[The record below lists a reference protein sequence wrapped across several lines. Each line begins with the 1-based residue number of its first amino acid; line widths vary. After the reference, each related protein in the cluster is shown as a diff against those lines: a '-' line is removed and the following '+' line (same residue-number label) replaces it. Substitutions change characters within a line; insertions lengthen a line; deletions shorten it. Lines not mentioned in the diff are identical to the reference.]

1 MKGSLI
7 RAMAE
12 QVTRRLGLSRSL
24 SLGVAGLFGI
34 IGPVAFGQMHT
45 SPGTTSSTTVHA
57 PVATGKRL
65 EFEVASVRKNK
76 SEDEASMNISP
87 VLGDGAVPPGNL
99 YLAKNIKLIQFIAFA
114 YSLTQIQLRSLELHV
129 PWTTEDRFDIEAR
142 APGNPTKAD
151 YRLMMQSLLAD
162 RFKLTVHYETRA
174 VPLYMLVLAKPGKF
188 GPQLRLHRADDPV
201 CAKPE
206 ASPNPNEVDADG
218 YPEVCGGPYRM
229 RPSKSGRMKSGGR
242 DVSMA
247 RFAAIETGVGVV
259 ERPMVDKTGIQGTV
273 DYSLEWR
280 MVVDQVAR
288 GAPLEL
294 DEDAPTFAD
303 ALKEQLGIKMLP
315 QKGPSELFIVD
326 HIEKPSEN

>member
-1 MKGSLI
+1 
-7 RAMAE
+7 MAE
-12 QVTRRLGLSRSL
+12 QVTRKMYLNKSL
-24 SLGVAGLFGI
+24 SLGVAGLLGI
-34 IGPVAFGQMHT
+34 LGPVAGGQMHT
-45 SPGTTSSTTVHA
+45 LPETTSPAIAQA
-57 PVATGKRL
+57 PAATGKKL
-65 EFEVASVRKNK
+65 EFEVASVRRNK

-87 VLGDGAVPPGNL
+87 LLGDGPVPPGNL

-162 RFKLTVHYETRA
+162 RFNLKVHYETRV
-174 VPLYMLVLAKPGKF
+174 VPLYMLALAKPGKF

-206 ASPNPNEVDADG
+206 ALQNPNEVDAEG
-218 YPEVCGGPYRM
+218 YPEVCGGPYSM
-229 RPSKSGRMKSGGR
+229 RPSKPGRMKSGGR

-247 RFAAIETGVGVV
+247 RFSAIMTGVGVV
-259 ERPMVDKTGIQGTV
+259 DRPMVDKTGIQGSV
-273 DYSLEWR
+273 DYTLEWR
-280 MVVDQVAR
+280 KVVDQVAR

-303 ALKEQLGIKMLP
+303 ALQEQLGIKMVP

>member
-1 MKGSLI
+1 MKKNVI
-7 RAMAE
+7 RAMPE
-12 QVTRRLGLSRSL
+12 QVTRRLDLSKNL
-24 SLGVAGLFGI
+24 SIVVAGLFAI
-34 IGPVAFGQMHT
+34 IVPVPFGQMRT
-45 SPGTTSSTTVHA
+45 LPGTASPRIA
-57 PVATGKRL
+57 QAQVATGKRL

-87 VLGDGAVPPGNL
+87 LLGDGPVPPGNL

-142 APGNPTKAD
+142 AQGNPTKAD

-162 RFKLTVHYETRA
+162 RFKLTIHYETRV

-188 GPQLRLHRADDPV
+188 GPNLRLHRADDPV
-201 CAKPE
+201 CAKPG
-206 ASPNPNEVDADG
+206 ASQNPNEVDAEG
-218 YPEVCGGPYRM
+218 YPEVCGGPYGM
-229 RPSKSGRMKSGGR
+229 RPSKPGRMKSGGR

-247 RFAAIETGVGVV
+247 RFTAIMTGVGVV
-259 ERPMVDKTGIQGTV
+259 DRPMLDKTGIQGTV

-280 MVVDQVAR
+280 KVIDQVPR

-303 ALKEQLGIKMLP
+303 ALKEQLGIKMLS
-315 QKGPSELFIVD
+315 QKGPSELFVVD